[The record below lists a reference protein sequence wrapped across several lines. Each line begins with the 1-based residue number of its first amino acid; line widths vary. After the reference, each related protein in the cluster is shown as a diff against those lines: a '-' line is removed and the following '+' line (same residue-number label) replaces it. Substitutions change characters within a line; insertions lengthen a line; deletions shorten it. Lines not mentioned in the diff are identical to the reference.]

1 MKYMTNPDIAA
12 NTRTIFHTSEHQD
25 FIKPAMTTALALT
38 AVSALCLM
46 SKAYM
51 CI

>member
-1 MKYMTNPDIAA
+1 LKCMTNPDIAA

-25 FIKPAMTTALALT
+25 FIKLGMTTALTLT
-38 AVSALCLM
+38 AVSASRLM
-46 SKAYM
+46 SKACM